1 MARSRYGDPPWDRS
15 TLPAGPRTHWGFTMR
30 SLAIALVAGQLVG
43 LLGWVDPLFVPL
55 ILLGPTVT
63 GAAVAWQRGPVW
75 FAPVLWASA
84 GMNMLWTDWLVNRE
98 DVVFH
103 LGVAVLTAVLA
114 TAAWFVVHV
123 ADAHGLRGEPPMP
136 TAAS

>member
-1 MARSRYGDPPWDRS
+1 MK
-15 TLPAGPRTHWGFTMR
+15 

-43 LLGWVDPLFVPL
+43 LLGWADPLFVPL
-55 ILLGPTVT
+55 ILLGPTLT

-84 GMNMLWTDWLVNRE
+84 GLSMLWTDWLVNRE
-98 DVVFH
+98 NVVFH
-103 LGVAVLTAVLA
+103 LGVAALAAVLA

-123 ADAHGLRGEPPMP
+123 ADAHGLRGEPSMP

>member
-1 MARSRYGDPPWDRS
+1 MK
-15 TLPAGPRTHWGFTMR
+15 

-55 ILLGPTVT
+55 ILLGPTLT
-63 GAAVAWQRGPVW
+63 GAAVAWQRGPAW

-84 GMNMLWTDWLVNRE
+84 GLSMLWTDWLVNRE
-98 DVVFH
+98 NVVFH
-103 LGVAVLTAVLA
+103 LGVATLAVVLA

-123 ADAHGLRGEPPMP
+123 GDAHGLRGEPPMP

>member
-1 MARSRYGDPPWDRS
+1 MK
-15 TLPAGPRTHWGFTMR
+15 

-63 GAAVAWQRGPVW
+63 GAAVAWQRGPAW

-84 GMNMLWTDWLVNRE
+84 GLNMLWTDWLVNRE

-114 TAAWFVVHV
+114 AGRLVRRTRGRHPRAPRGA
-123 ADAHGLRGEPPMP
+123 ADADGRIL
-136 TAAS
+136 TAGVASGGGGS